1 MDQDVQTLPP
11 GYAVKC
17 NKAVACPPKCK
28 VKAQNIGNDDIVV
41 ATTDSIV
48 GTELGFNFAAQTA
61 GPNIGTCGSQTGDLL
76 NSSSSQTSRVTLSHA
91 AVLTQRRTEAATYSP
106 IPQTSNKQMS
116 TSSELLPGLEDCSCA
131 TDSLPAI
138 PIKRKQVH
146 VSQKTSSS
154 RCSCGRSCP
163 TLKRRPA
170 KKKIVKV
177 CCNCPST
184 TTGK

>member
-91 AVLTQRRTEAATYSP
+91 AVLTQRQARTEKSCPSFGCVPACVGDTNQQGLPTKYAITKITTFASYTTFEVMKCTRKKP
-106 IPQTSNKQMS
+106 RYMP
-116 TSSELLPGLEDCSCA
+116 SSVMGVFVLKNFEDCHC
-131 TDSLPAI
+131 
-138 PIKRKQVH
+138 
-146 VSQKTSSS
+146 
-154 RCSCGRSCP
+154 
-163 TLKRRPA
+163 
-170 KKKIVKV
+170 
-177 CCNCPST
+177 
-184 TTGK
+184 